1 MQGKKAKGTTIK
13 WRSIRKEVEI
23 MDGRTEK
30 LVALLNQ
37 IGAEIDPSEFEK
49 EEPEEEIIYEWE
61 ELSGGNENVR

>member
-1 MQGKKAKGTTIK
+1 
-13 WRSIRKEVEI
+13 

-37 IGAEIDPSEFEK
+37 IGAEIAPSEFEK
-49 EEPEEEIIYEWE
+49 EEPEEEIIHEWE